1 MPKSQEGEAETSI
14 SIVGKIISFF
24 PVSLPAK
31 IYNTLSIV
39 PVFRVILNKI
49 ILSRI
54 PPKIIIPEGLIVL
67 DQTDVAVSGS
77 LALGVFEN
85 AEIDLFRK
93 CFILR

>member
-1 MPKSQEGEAETSI
+1 MLKSQEGEAETSI
-14 SIVGKIISFF
+14 SIAGKIISFF
-24 PVSLPAK
+24 PVSLLAK

-77 LALGVFEN
+77 LCAWSF
-85 AEIDLFRK
+85 
-93 CFILR
+93 